1 VASSAESVMRRAIRW
16 LDVNPHQL
24 FFFVPTLLVTVLL
37 TLEVRRSYL
46 TATWGGEALLIFA
59 VTLPL
64 GERSF
69 RWFSLALLLSSVG
82 RVLAVDVWTL
92 DPLGR
97 IISFLALGAALL
109 LVSFLY
115 ARYREFLRKLL

>member
-1 VASSAESVMRRAIRW
+1 VANAENVVRRAFRW
-16 LDVNPHQL
+16 LDLNPHQL

-37 TLEVRRSYL
+37 SLEVPRSYL
-46 TATWGGEALLIFA
+46 TATWGGEALLLFA
-59 VTLPL
+59 ITLPL

-69 RWFSLALLLSSVG
+69 RWFSLALLLLSVG
-82 RVLAVDVWTL
+82 RVLAVDIWTF

>member
-1 VASSAESVMRRAIRW
+1 MGRLADSAVARGLRW
-16 LDVNPHQL
+16 FDENPHQL
-24 FFFVPTLLVTVLL
+24 FFFVPTLLLTVLL
-37 TLEVRRSYL
+37 SLEIRRGYL
-46 TATWGGEALLIFA
+46 TAAWGAEALLIFA

-64 GERSF
+64 GERTF
-69 RWFSLALLLSSVG
+69 RWFSLALLLLSVG
-82 RVLAVDVWTL
+82 RILAVDVWTL

-115 ARYREFLRKLL
+115 ARYREFLRKYL